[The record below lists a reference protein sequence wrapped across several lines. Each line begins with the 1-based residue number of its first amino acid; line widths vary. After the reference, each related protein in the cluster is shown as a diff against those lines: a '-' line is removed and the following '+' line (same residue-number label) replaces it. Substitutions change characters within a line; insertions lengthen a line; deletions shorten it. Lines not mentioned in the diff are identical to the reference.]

1 LEDFMA
7 YKTIL
12 VHVDDS
18 PQWPGRFDVAAR
30 LAADFGA
37 HLVGLCLLRRPELP
51 GYIRSAEIAEMLAQR
66 ARDAEDKVKKSRQML
81 LDRLSQEGLSGEC
94 RVVEGEAEE
103 LASVHGRYADLLIIS
118 QADVNA
124 PNASAAMDD
133 IQSVIFAAGRPLLL
147 VPYAGKVRTLG
158 KNVFV
163 AWNASREATRA
174 VTDALPLL
182 QRADKV
188 TVMVVR
194 PRADAR
200 AHGEVPGA
208 DIAAYLARHEVKVD
222 VMAEEGEGI
231 DVGEL
236 MLSRVAD
243 LGSDLIV
250 MGAYSHS
257 RLRQWILGG
266 ATRTMLESMT
276 VPVLMSH

>member
-1 LEDFMA
+1 MD

-12 VHVDDS
+12 VHVDES
-18 PQWPGRFDVAAR
+18 PQWPDRFEVAAT
-30 LAADFGA
+30 LAADFRA
-37 HLVGLCLLRRPELP
+37 HLAGICVLRRPELP
-51 GYIRSAEIAEMLAQR
+51 GYVRSAEIAEMIAQR
-66 ARDAEDKVKKSRQML
+66 ARDAEARVKAARDML
-81 LDRLSQEGLSGEC
+81 LQRLSSQGLSGEC
-94 RVVEGEAEE
+94 RVVEGEVED
-103 LASVHGRYADLLIIS
+103 LAAVHGRYADLLIVS
-118 QADVNA
+118 QPDPGA
-124 PNASAAMDD
+124 PHSAEAMQE

-147 VPYAGKVRTLG
+147 VPYIGKAKTFGTHVL
-158 KNVFV
+158 V

-182 QRADKV
+182 KRAGKV

-194 PRADAR
+194 PRADAK
-200 AHGEVPGA
+200 AHGDVPGA
-208 DIAAYLARHEVKVD
+208 DIAAYLARHGVKVE
-222 VMAEEGEGI
+222 VSVEEGEGI
-231 DVGEL
+231 EVGEL

-243 LGSDLIV
+243 LNVDLVV

>member
-1 LEDFMA
+1 MA

-12 VHVDDS
+12 LHVDDS
-18 PQWPGRFDVAAR
+18 PQWPGRFEVAAK

-51 GYIRSAEIAEMLAQR
+51 GYVRSAEIAELIAKR
-66 ARDAEDKVKKSRQML
+66 AREAEARVKSSRDML
-81 LDRLSQEGLSGEC
+81 LQRLSSQGLSGEC
-94 RVVEGEAEE
+94 RVVEGAPED
-103 LASVHGRYADLLIIS
+103 LAAVHGRYADLLVVS
-118 QADVNA
+118 QPDPGTSYYAE
-124 PNASAAMDD
+124 AMQD

-147 VPYAGKVRTLG
+147 VPYAGQVKALG
-158 KNVFV
+158 THVLV

-182 QRADKV
+182 RRASKV

-194 PRADAR
+194 PREDAQ
-200 AHGEVPGA
+200 AHGDVPGA
-208 DIAAYLARHEVKVD
+208 DIAAYLARHGVKVE
-222 VMAEEGEGI
+222 VSAEHGTGI
-231 DVGEL
+231 EVGEL

-243 LGSDLIV
+243 LNVDLVV

-266 ATRTMLESMT
+266 ATRTLLESMT

>member
-1 LEDFMA
+1 MA

-12 VHVDDS
+12 LHVDDS
-18 PQWPGRFDVAAR
+18 PQWPGRFEVAASM
-30 LAADFGA
+30 AADFSA
-37 HLVGLCLLRRPELP
+37 HLVGLYLLRRPELP

-66 ARDAEDKVKKSRQML
+66 ARDADAKAQATRQRL
-81 LDRLSQEGLSGEC
+81 LDQLSARSLSGEC
-94 RVVEGEAEE
+94 RIVEGEPED
-103 LASVHGRYADLLIIS
+103 LASVHGRYADLLVIS
-118 QADVNA
+118 QVDPSAR
-124 PNASAAMDD
+124 NASAAMDAV
-133 IQSVIFAAGRPLLL
+133 QSVIFAAGRPLLL
-147 VPYAGKVRTLG
+147 VPYAGKVKTLG

-163 AWNASREATRA
+163 GWNASREATRA

-182 QRADKV
+182 QRANKV

-194 PRADAR
+194 PGADAR

-208 DIAAYLARHEVKVD
+208 DIASYLVRHGVKVE

-243 LGSDLIV
+243 LGSDLVV

-257 RLRQWILGG
+257 RLREWVLGG

>member
-1 LEDFMA
+1 MA

-18 PQWPGRFDVAAR
+18 PQWPGRFEVAAK

-51 GYIRSAEIAEMLAQR
+51 GYVRSAEIAELIAQR
-66 ARDAEDKVKKSRQML
+66 ARDAEARVKANRDTL
-81 LDRLSQEGLSGEC
+81 LKRLASAGLSGEC
-94 RVVEGEAEE
+94 RVVEGEPED
-103 LASVHGRYADLLIIS
+103 LAAVHGRYADLLVIS
-118 QADVNA
+118 QADPGA
-124 PNASAAMDD
+124 PNYSEAMQD

-147 VPYAGKVRTLG
+147 VPYVGKIKTFGTHAL
-158 KNVFV
+158 V

-182 QRADKV
+182 QRAAKV

-194 PRADAR
+194 PREDAK
-200 AHGEVPGA
+200 AHGDVPGS
-208 DIAAYLARHEVKVD
+208 DIAAYLARHGVKVE
-222 VMAEEGEGI
+222 VSAEEGEGI
-231 DVGEL
+231 EVGEL
-236 MLSRVAD
+236 MLSRV
-243 LGSDLIV
+243 SDLNVDLVV

>member
-1 LEDFMA
+1 MA

-66 ARDAEDKVKKSRQML
+66 ARDAEDKVKASRQML
-81 LDRLSQEGLSGEC
+81 LDRLSQQGLSGEC
-94 RVVEGEAEE
+94 RVVEGEVEE
-103 LASVHGRYADLLIIS
+103 LASVHGRYADLLVIS
-118 QADVNA
+118 QADVNV
-124 PNASAAMDD
+124 PNASAVMDD

-200 AHGEVPGA
+200 AHGEIPGA

>member
-1 LEDFMA
+1 MS

-12 VHVDDS
+12 VHVDNS
-18 PQWPGRFDVAAR
+18 PQWPGRFEVAAG
-30 LAADFGA
+30 LAAEFSA
-37 HLVGLCLLRRPELP
+37 HLVGLCLLRRPDLP

-66 ARDAEDKVKKSRQML
+66 ARDAEDKVKASRQML
-81 LDRLSQEGLSGEC
+81 LDRLAQQGLSGEC
-94 RVVEGEAEE
+94 RVVEGEVEE
-103 LASVHGRYADLLIIS
+103 LASVHGRYADLLIVS

-124 PNASAAMDD
+124 PNSSAAMDD
-133 IQSVIFAAGRPLLL
+133 IQSVIFASGRPLLL

-158 KNVFV
+158 KNIFV

-182 QRADKV
+182 QRAEKV

-194 PRADAR
+194 PRADSR
-200 AHGEVPGA
+200 AHGDVPGA
-208 DIAAYLARHEVKVD
+208 DIAAYLARHGVKVE

-236 MLSRVAD
+236 ILSRVAD
-243 LGSDLIV
+243 LGSDLVV

>member
-1 LEDFMA
+1 MT

-18 PQWPGRFDVAAR
+18 PQWPGRFEVAAG

-37 HLVGLCLLRRPELP
+37 HLVGLCLLRKPELP

-66 ARDAEDKVKKSRQML
+66 ARDAEDRVKNSRQML
-81 LDRLSQEGLSGEC
+81 LDRLAAQGLSGEC
-94 RVVEGEAEE
+94 RVVEGEAAD
-103 LASVHGRYADLLIIS
+103 LAAVHGRYADLLIIS
-118 QADVNA
+118 QADMNA
-124 PNASAAMDD
+124 PNAAAAMDD

-147 VPYAGKVRTLG
+147 VPYAGKVKTLG
-158 KNVFV
+158 KNAFV

-188 TVMVVR
+188 TVMIVR
-194 PRADAR
+194 PRSDTR
-200 AHGEVPGA
+200 GHGEIPGA
-208 DIAAYLARHEVKVD
+208 DIAGYLARHGVKVD
-222 VMAEEGEGI
+222 VMSEEGEGI

-250 MGAYSHS
+250 MGAYTHS

-276 VPVLMSH
+276 VPVLLSH

>member
-1 LEDFMA
+1 MA

-12 VHVDDS
+12 IRVDDK
-18 PQWPGRFDVAAR
+18 PQWPARFEVAAG

-37 HLVGLCLLRRPELP
+37 HLVGICYMSRPELP

-66 ARDAEDKVKKSRQML
+66 SRDAEDRIKASRQMF
-81 LDRLSQEGLSGEC
+81 LDRLAKLGISGEC
-94 RVVEGEAEE
+94 RLVEGEVED
-103 LASVHGRYADLLIIS
+103 LAAVHGRYADLVVVG
-118 QADVNA
+118 QADPNA
-124 PNASAAMDD
+124 PDAPQAMEDNK
-133 IQSVIFAAGRPLLL
+133 SVIFAAGRPLLF
-147 VPYAGKVRTLG
+147 VPYAGKVKTLG
-158 KNVFV
+158 KHAFV

-182 QRADKV
+182 QRADRV

-194 PRADAR
+194 PRADLH
-200 AHGEVPGA
+200 AHGEIPGA
-208 DIAAYLARHEVKVD
+208 DLAAYLARHGVKVE

-231 DVGEL
+231 DVGDL

-243 LGSDLIV
+243 LGCDLIV

-257 RLRQWILGG
+257 RLREWILGG
-266 ATRTMLESMT
+266 ATRTILESMT

>member
-1 LEDFMA
+1 MS

-66 ARDAEDKVKKSRQML
+66 ARDAEDKVKSSRQML
-81 LDRLSQEGLSGEC
+81 LDRLAQQGLSGEC
-94 RVVEGEAEE
+94 RVVEGEVEE

-118 QADVNA
+118 QADISA
-124 PNASAAMDD
+124 PNASAAMDE

-147 VPYAGKVRTLG
+147 VPYAGKVKTLG
-158 KNVFV
+158 KSIFV

-208 DIAAYLARHEVKVD
+208 DIAAYLARHGVKVD

>member
-1 LEDFMA
+1 MT

-12 VHVDDS
+12 IRVDDS
-18 PQWPGRFDVAAR
+18 PRWPAQFEVAAG

-37 HLVGLCLLRRPELP
+37 HLVGLCFLSRPDLP
-51 GYIRSAEIAEMLAQR
+51 GYIRSAEIAEMIAQR
-66 ARDAEDKVKKSRQML
+66 SREAEDRVKASRQMF
-81 LDRLSQEGLSGEC
+81 LDRIAKAGLSGEC
-94 RVVEGEAEE
+94 RVVEGEVED
-103 LASVHGRYADLLIIS
+103 LAAVHGRYADLLIVG

-124 PNASAAMDD
+124 PDASTRMET

-147 VPYAGKVRTLG
+147 VPYAGRIKTLG
-158 KNVFV
+158 KNIFV

-200 AHGEVPGA
+200 AHGEIPGA
-208 DIAAYLARHEVKVD
+208 DIAADLVRHGVKVE

-231 DVGEL
+231 DGGDL
-236 MLSRVAD
+236 MRSRVAD

-257 RLRQWILGG
+257 RLRQWVLGG

>member
-1 LEDFMA
+1 MGFMDTVKKWFGSAKEMADDLGEKAAPMMDKAKEMAGDLGEKAAPMMEKAKEAASEAFEKARDVAEDFRT
-7 YKTIL
+7 K
-12 VHVDDS
+12 
-18 PQWPGRFDVAAR
+18 
-30 LAADFGA
+30 
-37 HLVGLCLLRRPELP
+37 
-51 GYIRSAEIAEMLAQR
+51 
-66 ARDAEDKVKKSRQML
+66 
-81 LDRLSQEGLSGEC
+81 
-94 RVVEGEAEE
+94 VEGEAEE

-147 VPYAGKVRTLG
+147 VPYTGKIKTLG

-200 AHGEVPGA
+200 AHGEIPGA

>member
-1 LEDFMA
+1 MT

-12 VHVDDS
+12 LHVDDS
-18 PQWPGRFDVAAR
+18 PQWPGRFEVAAA
-30 LAADFGA
+30 LAAEFGA
-37 HLVGLCLLRRPELP
+37 HLVGLCILRRPELP
-51 GYIRSAEIAEMLAQR
+51 GYVRSAEIAEMLAQR
-66 ARDAEDKVKKSRQML
+66 ARDAENRVKASRQML
-81 LDRLSQEGLSGEC
+81 LDRLSAQGLSGEC
-94 RVVEGEAEE
+94 RIVEGEAED
-103 LASVHGRYADLLIIS
+103 LAAVHGRYADLLIIS
-118 QADVNA
+118 QVD
-124 PNASAAMDD
+124 PGGPHASAAMED

-147 VPYAGKVRTLG
+147 VPYAGKVKTLG

-200 AHGEVPGA
+200 GHGEVPGA
-208 DIAAYLARHEVKVD
+208 DIAAYLARHGVKVD
-222 VMAEEGEGI
+222 VMSEEGEGI

>member
-1 LEDFMA
+1 MA

-12 VHVDDS
+12 VHVDNS
-18 PQWPGRFDVAAR
+18 PQWPGRFEVAAR
-30 LAADFGA
+30 LAAEFEA
-37 HLVGLCLLRRPELP
+37 HLVGICLLRRPELP

-66 ARDAEDKVKKSRQML
+66 ARDAEDKVKASRQML

-94 RVVEGEAEE
+94 RVVEGEVEE
-103 LASVHGRYADLLIIS
+103 LASVHGRYADLLIVS

-124 PNASAAMDD
+124 PNSSAAMDE

-147 VPYAGKVRTLG
+147 VPYAGKVKTLG
-158 KNVFV
+158 KNIFV

-182 QRADKV
+182 QRAGKV

-194 PRADAR
+194 PRADSR
-200 AHGEVPGA
+200 AHGDVPGA
-208 DIAAYLARHEVKVD
+208 DIAAYLARHGVKVD

>member
-1 LEDFMA
+1 MA

-18 PQWPGRFDVAAR
+18 PQWPGRFEVAAG
-30 LAADFGA
+30 LAAEFGA
-37 HLVGLCLLRRPELP
+37 HLVGLCLMRRPELP

-66 ARDAEDKVKKSRQML
+66 ARDAEDRVKASRQML
-81 LDRLSQEGLSGEC
+81 LDRLSAQGLSGEC
-94 RVVEGEAEE
+94 RIVEGEPED
-103 LASVHGRYADLLIIS
+103 LAAVHGRYADLLIVS
-118 QADVNA
+118 QVDPNA
-124 PNASAAMDD
+124 HNASAATEA

-147 VPYAGKVRTLG
+147 VPYAGKVKTLG
-158 KNVFV
+158 KNIFV

-182 QRADKV
+182 QRADRV

-194 PRADAR
+194 PHADSG
-200 AHGEVPGA
+200 AHGEMPGA
-208 DIAAYLARHEVKVD
+208 DIAAYLARHGVKVD
-222 VMAEEGEGI
+222 VMSEEGEGI

>member
-1 LEDFMA
+1 MA

-18 PQWPGRFDVAAR
+18 PQWPGRFEVAAR
-30 LAADFGA
+30 LTADFGA
-37 HLVGLCLLRRPELP
+37 HLVGLCILRRPELP
-51 GYIRSAEIAEMLAQR
+51 GYVRSAEIAEMLAQR
-66 ARDAEDKVKKSRQML
+66 ARDAEDRVKSSRQML
-81 LDRLSQEGLSGEC
+81 LDRLSAQGLSGEC
-94 RVVEGEAEE
+94 RIVEGEAED
-103 LASVHGRYADLLIIS
+103 LAAVHGRYADLLIIS
-118 QADVNA
+118 QVD
-124 PNASAAMDD
+124 PNGPHASAAMED

-147 VPYAGKVRTLG
+147 VPYAGKVKSLG
-158 KNVFV
+158 KNIFV

-194 PRADAR
+194 PRSDAR
-200 AHGEVPGA
+200 GHGEVPGA
-208 DIAAYLARHEVKVD
+208 DIAAYLARHGVKVD
-222 VMAEEGEGI
+222 VMSEEGEGI

-243 LGSDLIV
+243 LGADLIV

>member
-1 LEDFMA
+1 MT

-12 VHVDDS
+12 IRVDDS
-18 PQWPGRFDVAAR
+18 PRWPAQFEVAAG

-37 HLVGLCLLRRPELP
+37 HLVGLCFLLRPELP
-51 GYIRSAEIAEMLAQR
+51 GYIRSAEIAEMIAQR
-66 ARDAEDKVKKSRQML
+66 SREAEDRVKESRQMF
-81 LDRLSQEGLSGEC
+81 LDRIAKAGLSGEC
-94 RVVEGEAEE
+94 RVVEGEVED
-103 LASVHGRYADLLIIS
+103 LAAVHGRYADLLIVG

-124 PNASAAMDD
+124 PDASTRMET

-147 VPYAGKVRTLG
+147 VPYAGRIKTLG
-158 KNVFV
+158 KNIFV

-200 AHGEVPGA
+200 AHGEIPGA
-208 DIAAYLARHEVKVD
+208 DIAAYLVRHGVKVE

-231 DVGEL
+231 DVGDL

-257 RLRQWILGG
+257 RLRQWVLGG

>member
-1 LEDFMA
+1 MS

-66 ARDAEDKVKKSRQML
+66 ARDAEDKVKTSRQML
-81 LDRLSQEGLSGEC
+81 LDRLSHEGLSGEC

-147 VPYAGKVRTLG
+147 VPYTGKIKTLG

-200 AHGEVPGA
+200 AHGDVPGA
-208 DIAAYLARHEVKVD
+208 DIAAYLARHGVKVD

>member
-1 LEDFMA
+1 
-7 YKTIL
+7 
-12 VHVDDS
+12 
-18 PQWPGRFDVAAR
+18 
-30 LAADFGA
+30 
-37 HLVGLCLLRRPELP
+37 LP

-66 ARDAEDKVKKSRQML
+66 ARDAEDKVKASRQML

-94 RVVEGEAEE
+94 RVVEGEVEE
-103 LASVHGRYADLLIIS
+103 LASVHGRYADLLIVS

-124 PNASAAMDD
+124 PNSSAAMDE

-147 VPYAGKVRTLG
+147 VPYAGKVKTLG
-158 KNVFV
+158 KNIFV

-182 QRADKV
+182 QRAGKV

-194 PRADAR
+194 PRADSR
-200 AHGEVPGA
+200 AHGDVPGA
-208 DIAAYLARHEVKVD
+208 DIAAYLARHGVKVD

>member
-1 LEDFMA
+1 MA

-18 PQWPGRFDVAAR
+18 PQWPGRFEVAAG

-37 HLVGLCLLRRPELP
+37 HLVGLCLLRKPELP

-66 ARDAEDKVKKSRQML
+66 ARDAEDRVKNSRQML
-81 LDRLSQEGLSGEC
+81 LDRLAAQGLSGEC
-94 RVVEGEAEE
+94 RVVEGEAAD
-103 LASVHGRYADLLIIS
+103 LAAVHGRYADLLIIS
-118 QADVNA
+118 QADMNA
-124 PNASAAMDD
+124 PNAAAAMDD

-158 KNVFV
+158 KNAFV

-188 TVMVVR
+188 TVMIVR
-194 PRADAR
+194 PRSDTR
-200 AHGEVPGA
+200 GHGEIPGA
-208 DIAAYLARHEVKVD
+208 DIAGYLARHGVKVD
-222 VMAEEGEGI
+222 VMTEEGEGI

-250 MGAYSHS
+250 MGAYTHS

-276 VPVLMSH
+276 VPVLLSH

>member
-1 LEDFMA
+1 MT

-18 PQWPGRFDVAAR
+18 PQWPGRFEVAAG

-37 HLVGLCLLRRPELP
+37 HLVGLCLVRKPELP

-66 ARDAEDKVKKSRQML
+66 ARDAEDRVKASRQML
-81 LDRLSQEGLSGEC
+81 LDRLAAQGLSGEC
-94 RVVEGEAEE
+94 RVVEGEAAD
-103 LASVHGRYADLLIIS
+103 LAAVHGRYADLLIIS
-118 QADVNA
+118 QADMNA
-124 PNASAAMDD
+124 PNAAAAMDD

-147 VPYAGKVRTLG
+147 VPYTGKVRTLG

-194 PRADAR
+194 PRSDAR

-208 DIAAYLARHEVKVD
+208 DVAAYLARHGVKVD
-222 VMAEEGEGI
+222 VMSEEGEGI

-250 MGAYSHS
+250 MGAYTHS

>member
-1 LEDFMA
+1 MT

-12 VHVDDS
+12 IRVDDT
-18 PQWPGRFDVAAR
+18 PQWAGQFELAAG
-30 LAADFGA
+30 LAADFGG
-37 HLVGLCLLRRPELP
+37 HLVGMCLMRRPELP
-51 GYIRSAEIAEMLAQR
+51 GYIRSAEIAEMIAERSR
-66 ARDAEDKVKKSRQML
+66 AAEDRVKASRQMF
-81 LDRLSQEGLSGEC
+81 LDRIAKAGLSGEC
-94 RVVEGEAEE
+94 RIVEGEVQD
-103 LASVHGRYADLLIIS
+103 LAAVHGRYADLLIVG
-118 QADVNA
+118 QADVNL
-124 PNASAAMDD
+124 PDASTRMEE

-147 VPYAGKVRTLG
+147 VPYAGKFKTLG

-182 QRADKV
+182 QRAGKV

-200 AHGEVPGA
+200 AHGDIPGA
-208 DIAAYLARHEVKVD
+208 DIAAYLARHGVKVE

-231 DVGEL
+231 DVGDL
-236 MLSRVAD
+236 ILSRVAD

-257 RLRQWILGG
+257 RLRQWVLGG
-266 ATRTMLESMT
+266 ATRTLLESMT

>member
-1 LEDFMA
+1 MA

>member
-1 LEDFMA
+1 MT

-18 PQWPGRFDVAAR
+18 PQWPGRFEVAAG
-30 LAADFGA
+30 LAADFNA
-37 HLVGLCLLRRPELP
+37 HLVGLCLLQRPELP
-51 GYIRSAEIAEMLAQR
+51 GYIRSAEIAEMIAR
-66 ARDAEDKVKKSRQML
+66 RGRDAENRVKASRQML
-81 LDRLSQEGLSGEC
+81 LDRLAQRGLSGEC
-94 RVVEGEAEE
+94 RVVQGDPEE
-103 LASVHGRYADLLIIS
+103 LASVHGRYADLLVIS
-118 QADVNA
+118 QVDVNT
-124 PNASAAMDD
+124 PNSSAAMDD
-133 IQSVIFAAGRPLLL
+133 VQSVIFAAGRPLLL

-158 KNVFV
+158 KNIFV

-208 DIAAYLARHEVKVD
+208 DIAAYLARHGVKVD
-222 VMAEEGEGI
+222 VSAEEGEGI
-231 DVGEL
+231 EVGEL

-243 LGSDLIV
+243 LGSDLVV

-276 VPVLMSH
+276 VPVLMAH